1 MTRWIRL
8 IAVVGAL
15 VLVAAA
21 CGSSGGSKSSDSKSS
36 TTTTTKA
43 KAKPSATATPT
54 TGLTNGAA
62 VTVTAKGFTA
72 GKTIGINECAQ
83 AGTAEVG
90 AADCDLSNL
99 PTITIGSD
107 GTGTG
112 VIKVSSGPLGQ
123 AQHMCTTAGT
133 RCFLSVGELAEGD
146 VERADDVDL
155 TFAG

>member
-15 VLVAAA
+15 ALVVAA
-21 CGSSGGSKSSDSKSS
+21 CSSSSGSKSSDSN

-43 KAKPSATATPT
+43 KAKPTATATPT
-54 TGLTNGAA
+54 TGLTNGAS

-90 AADCDLSNL
+90 AADCDLTNL

-107 GTGTG
+107 GSGTG

-123 AQHMCTTAGT
+123 AQHMCTAPDT
-133 RCFLSVGELAEGD
+133 RCFLSVGELASGE

-155 TFAG
+155 SFTG